1 MHRPRT
7 ALCLVAMLALGAIAT
22 AQPTADWPRFR
33 GAALDGA
40 APHAPLPERFG
51 LEVLW
56 KKSIGEGYSAISV
69 AGDLGITMCSA
80 GDDDVVL
87 AFDAATGSERWR
99 YRIGAVY
106 KAHSGSD
113 GGPVSTPAIH
123 DGVVY
128 GFGRHGEI
136 FAVRLADGSEVWSR
150 KLDGKTDSFTPR
162 YGFSSSPL
170 VVGDVVVLATG
181 GPKGHSISAYD
192 RRTGEPRWRV
202 GDDKV
207 AYQSP
212 GVIELG
218 GKPLVLAINDRML
231 YGIDPTDGRVRCEFA
246 HTKRPRD
253 GIALPHVLDDNRVLI
268 TSLGD
273 AQMLSFSIRGGK
285 PAVKRLWQSRAFRGS
300 YALPVHHDG
309 YLYGYNSRFLT
320 CVDAKTGK
328 RRWRSRPPG
337 GEGLILVGDQLALL
351 SPEGDLVLADAS
363 PDGFK
368 ERARTPVLD
377 KSNFTAPVFAGGRF
391 FVRNKGRIAA
401 ARITTSADALAAARS
416 TKTRELLGAFGEWV
430 ARVEA
435 SDDKLAEVY
444 RYFANNRTSPIV
456 EPDGTTHFIYRGKVE
471 DIALTGSFLPFR
483 DEVPLDR
490 VAGTDVYFK
499 SVRLDPAGCYE
510 YRFTVD
516 FGRPTIDPA
525 NPREGRTMLGPMSI
539 LRMPKFRAPSLD
551 PVDEARAGRVDSFQF
566 RSAALGAER
575 RVRIYVPAAYT
586 AAAAAKQRFPLVL
599 VLHGDDAVEHGGM
612 KEILDERIHAGR
624 VAPLLAVFIQG
635 GRRDF
640 GNDASKYLAMLGDEL
655 LPHVEKHYRVSAERT
670 DRAVI
675 GSMDGATM
683 GLYATVERPGRFG
696 KVGVQSPYLNAV
708 IADPMF
714 AKLKAHPEAVDL
726 YIEVRATDFLLGDTI
741 DARRD
746 AERLIDAT
754 SGTRLRV
761 TRRDR
766 AGSWGW
772 SDWQAG
778 WGAMFE
784 HFFPGKRP

>member
-7 ALCLVAMLALGAIAT
+7 AVLLAASLALGAIAT
-22 AQPTADWPRFR
+22 AQPSHDWPRFR

-40 APHAPLPERFG
+40 APHATLPEQFG
-51 LEVLW
+51 IELLW

-69 AGDLGITMCSA
+69 AGDVGVTLCSA

-87 AFDAATGSERWR
+87 AFDAATGDERWR
-99 YRIGAVY
+99 YRIGPVY

-136 FAVRLADGSEVWSR
+136 FAIRLADGNEVWAR
-150 KLDGKTDSFTPR
+150 KLDGKTDSTTPR

-192 RRTGEPRWRV
+192 RRSGEPRWRV

-212 GVIELG
+212 GVIQLD

-231 YGIDPTDGRVRCEFA
+231 FGIDPTDGSVRCEFA
-246 HTKRPRD
+246 HTRQPRE
-253 GIALPHVLDDNRVLI
+253 GIALPHVLDGNRVLI
-268 TSLGD
+268 TSMGE
-273 AQMLSFSIRGGK
+273 AQMLTVSTEGGK
-285 PAVKRLWQSRAFRGS
+285 PTVKRLWRSRALRGS

-309 YLYGYNSRFLT
+309 YLFGYSSRFLT
-320 CVDAKTGK
+320 CIDAKTGK

-351 SPEGDLVLADAS
+351 SPKGDLVLADAT
-363 PDGFK
+363 PDGYR
-368 ERARTPVLD
+368 ERARTSVLG

-391 FVRNKGRIAA
+391 FVRNKAQIAA
-401 ARITTSADALAAARS
+401 ARITVAPTAATASRG
-416 TKTRELLGAFGEWV
+416 KKRELLGAFGEWV

-435 SDDKLAEVY
+435 SDDKLAEIY
-444 RYFANNRTSPIV
+444 RYFASNRSTPIV
-456 EPDGTTHFIYRGKVE
+456 EPDGTTHFIYRGEVE

-490 VAGTDVYFK
+490 VAGTDIHFK
-499 SVRLDPAGCYE
+499 SVKLDPAGCYE
-510 YRFTVD
+510 YRFNID
-516 FGRPTIDPA
+516 FGRPAVDPA
-525 NPREGRTMLGPMSI
+525 NASQGDSMLGKMSI
-539 LRMPKFRAPSLD
+539 LRMPKFAGPTVE
-551 PVDEARAGRVDSFQF
+551 PVDEKHAGRVDSFQF
-566 RSAALGAER
+566 RSEALNAER
-575 RVRIYVPAAYT
+575 RVRLYVPAAYDS
-586 AAAAAKQRFPLVL
+586 AAARTKRFPLLVVL
-599 VLHGDDAVEHGGM
+599 NGGGAIDSGALDDVLDN
-612 KEILDERIHAGR
+612 RIKDGR
-624 VAPLLAVFIQG
+624 VAPMLALCVPS

-640 GNDASKYLAMLGDEL
+640 GNDAKKFLAMLGDEL
-655 LPHVEKHYRVSAERT
+655 LPHIEKHYRVSTKRE
-670 DRAVI
+670 DRAI
-675 GSMDGATM
+675 LGSFDGATM
-683 GLYATVERPGRFG
+683 GLYATVAQPGRFG
-696 KVGVQSPYLNAV
+696 KVGVQTPYLNAV
-708 IADPMF
+708 IADPML
-714 AKLKAHPEAVDL
+714 AKMKSHPEAVDL
-726 YIEVRATDFLLGDTI
+726 YIEVRETDFRLGDTI
-741 DARRD
+741 DSRRD
-746 AERLIDAT
+746 AKRLIESAA
-754 SGTRLRV
+754 GTRFRT

-778 WGAMFE
+778 WGPMLE
-784 HFFPGKRP
+784 QFFPGKRP